1 MTQVG
6 RYHSKSTWNPSQVND
21 PELDAAIDAAKAAS
35 NYDEQRKYLKE
46 VDQIVVNKFYAIWG
60 PFLPFWQVH
69 QPWVK
74 GFGGEA
80 GLGGMQN
87 FTIFARLWID
97 QELKKEMGH

>member
-6 RYHSKSTWNPSQVND
+6 RYHSKSTWNASQVND

-46 VDQIVVNKFYAIWG
+46 VDQIVVNKFYNIWG

-80 GLGGMQN
+80 GLGGISDACAN
-87 FTIFARLWID
+87 L
-97 QELKKEMGH
+97 